1 MLKDLI
7 DVFELRIGREVTP
20 SVPRVTGCK
29 SLRRACE
36 KLLPGNRVWFSTQIV
51 SK

>member
-1 MLKDLI
+1 MLKNLI
-7 DVFELRIGREVTP
+7 NVFELRISREVTP
-20 SVPRVTGCK
+20 NVPRVTGRK

-51 SK
+51 SN

>member
-1 MLKDLI
+1 MLKNLI
-7 DVFELRIGREVTP
+7 NVFELRISREVTP
-20 SVPRVTGCK
+20 NVPLVTGRK

-51 SK
+51 SN